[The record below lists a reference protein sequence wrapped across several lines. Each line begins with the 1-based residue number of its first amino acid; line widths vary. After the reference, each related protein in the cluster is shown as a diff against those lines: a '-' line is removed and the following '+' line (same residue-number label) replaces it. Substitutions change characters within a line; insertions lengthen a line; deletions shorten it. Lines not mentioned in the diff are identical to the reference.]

1 MAGVL
6 QIVADPNKNPDL
18 VDLCGR
24 GLIIVG
30 LSGLCGG
37 IHSL

>member
-18 VDLCGR
+18 VDLNT
-24 GLIIVG
+24 IYVEEAW
-30 LSGLCGG
+30 
-37 IHSL
+37 SL